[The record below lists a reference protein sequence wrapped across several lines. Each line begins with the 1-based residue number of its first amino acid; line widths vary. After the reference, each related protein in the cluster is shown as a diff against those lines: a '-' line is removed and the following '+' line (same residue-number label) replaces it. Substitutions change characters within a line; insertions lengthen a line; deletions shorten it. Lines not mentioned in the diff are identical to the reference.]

1 MSHYPHTIDNGAG
14 ERLTFLGIR
23 SDEQGDYLEAR
34 NSVSPGSGP
43 PMHVHHLQEEALTVE
58 RGTMGWQRLGE
69 EEHLARSGESARFAA
84 GEVHRF
90 WNAGDDEL
98 VCTGFVRPPDN
109 LEYFLTQIFHSTR
122 ANGGRR
128 PRLFDAAYL
137 TTRYRSEF
145 AMADIPRPVQ
155 RVLFP
160 IVAFIGGILGFGRR
174 FTGAPEPVSRP
185 RAAGGARTAARS

>member
-1 MSHYPHTIDNGAG
+1 LTAITQYPYTIDNGAG
-14 ERLTFLGIR
+14 ERLTFVGAG
-23 SDEQGDYLEAR
+23 SDERGEYLEAR

-43 PMHVHHLQEEALTVE
+43 PMHVHHLQEEVLTVE
-58 RGTMGWQRLGE
+58 SGTMGWQRLGE
-69 EEHLARSGESARFAA
+69 EERVAREGESARFAP

-109 LEYFLTQIFHSTR
+109 IEYFLTQIYASTR
-122 ANGGRR
+122 ANGRR

-145 AMADIPRPVQ
+145 GMAEIPDPVQ
-155 RVLFP
+155 RFVFP
-160 IVAFIGGILGFGRR
+160 VVVAVGRLFGRHRR
-174 FTGAPEPVSRP
+174 FADAPEPVSRP
-185 RAAGGARTAARS
+185 

>member
-1 MSHYPHTIDNGAG
+1 MSDYPHTIENDAG

-23 SDEQGDYLEAR
+23 SDERGEYLEVSNA
-34 NSVSPGSGP
+34 VSPGSGP
-43 PMHVHHLQEEALTVE
+43 PMHVHHLQEEGLTVE

-69 EEHLARSGESARFAA
+69 EEHLARAGESVTFAP

-98 VCTGFVRPPDN
+98 IGTGFVRPPDN
-109 LEYFLTQIFHSTR
+109 LEYFLSQIYASTK

-137 TTRYRSEF
+137 TSRYRSEF
-145 AMADIPRPVQ
+145 GMADIPGPVQ
-155 RVLFP
+155 RLVFP
-160 IVAFIGGILGFGRR
+160 IVVAVGRLFGLDRR
-174 FTGAPEPVSRP
+174 FAGAPEPVSRSRP
-185 RAAGGARTAARS
+185 ADSVPA

>member
-1 MSHYPHTIDNGAG
+1 MSDYPHTIDNGAG

-23 SDEQGDYLEAR
+23 SDEEGEYLEAS

-43 PMHVHHLQEEALTVE
+43 PMHVHRLQEEVLTVE

-69 EEHLARSGESARFAA
+69 EQQLARSGDSARFAP

-109 LEYFLTQIFHSTR
+109 LEYFLTQVFASTR

-137 TTRYRSEF
+137 LSRYRSEF
-145 AMADIPRPVQ
+145 GIADIPRPVQ

-160 IVAFIGGILGFGRR
+160 IVVVIGRLLGLRRR
-174 FTGAPEPVSRP
+174 FAGAPEPVSRSRP
-185 RAAGGARTAARS
+185 AGSART